1 MKSTEKYNRIR
12 PLKIYE
18 ILKRETDEEHPMG
31 TEELRAKLLE
41 FGIDSTERPSTPILI
56 CSTSSAMRLC
66 AVVVE
71 AIFTMWK
78 IAALMRLNYIF

>member
-31 TEELRAKLLE
+31 TEELRAKLQERALRRTE
-41 FGIDSTERPSTPILI
+41 QRFMTISSFSMSTD
-56 CSTSSAMRLC
+56 MRLC

-71 AIFTMWK
+71 AIFTTLK
-78 IAALMRLNYIF
+78 TVALTRPSYIF